1 MIYVFL
7 ADGFEETEAV
17 APIDILRRCGKELQT
32 VGIEKKNV
40 VSSHGLKVECDITED
55 EVKLDDSLELIIL
68 PGGLKGTHTLEM
80 SETVTKAV
88 DFCVANN
95 RYIAAI
101 CAAPTILGKRGLL
114 GGKKAICYRGME
126 GDLKGT
132 EISSEPVVA
141 DGYFITGKGA
151 AVSVEFSLKIAE
163 VLISPKKSAEIADK
177 IMCEK

>member
-55 EVKLDDSLELIIL
+55 EVKLDGSLELIIL
-68 PGGLKGTHTLEM
+68 PGGLKGTRTLEM
-80 SETVTKAV
+80 SETVNKAV
-88 DFCVANN
+88 DFCAANN

-126 GDLKGT
+126 GDLKGA

-151 AVSVEFSLKIAE
+151 AVSVEFGLKIAE
-163 VLISPKKSAEIADK
+163 VLISPEKSAEIADK